1 MDCPV
6 SQSDE
11 AGAGAV
17 SKTVWPLSL
26 AFRCQECKEA
36 DAKTAKL
43 AFGSQMHFWKAVS
56 VPRCASKR
64 LLEHVIDMRLMP
76 RPADINSLE
85 DWNGSKTKRGT
96 LSA

>member
-36 DAKTAKL
+36 DAKTVKL
-43 AFGSQMHFWKAVS
+43 AFGSKMHFWKAVS

-64 LLEHVIDMRLMP
+64 LLEHVIGMKAMLRT
-76 RPADINSLE
+76 AHINSI
-85 DWNGSKTKRGT
+85 SP
-96 LSA
+96 SH